1 MGGEDITDGST
12 PDADLQVEKTAD
24 ADDSD
29 ADADD

>member
-12 PDADLQVEKTAD
+12 PDADLQVEKTAG
-24 ADDSD
+24 ADD